1 MKRIHRRGHYFERHF
16 GVSRSSL
23 ISRRIHSGSTPNPP
37 LPNLATL
44 AASRYIL
51 LSPGSYLRK
60 AGPFTVNAA
69 GTKCGLLECDP
80 EQPLFMDEKGRER
93 RDDNRNK
100 GAGIRVPVPGE
111 SSSPGTSVPLDS
123 PTIID
128 IPGRKLADIP
138 IRKTAAADAL
148 TQVGGTGI
156 RPPSGAINV
165 FTGAPILETGAV
177 LGGRYQILNILGVGG
192 MGAVYQA
199 LDIELNR
206 TIALKVIRPDLAGNQ
221 AIIDRFKQELILA
234 TQVTHRNVVRIYDLG
249 EADGMKFITM
259 EFVEGQDLR
268 SLIHERT
275 KLAPDEAV
283 EILRQVCM
291 ALEAA
296 HAVGVIHR
304 DLKPQNI
311 MRDNNGRIV
320 VMDFGLARTLGGDG
334 MTQSGALVGT
344 MEYMSPEQA
353 LAQELDQRSDIFSLG
368 VIFYELLSGAIPFR
382 ADSALASLI
391 KRTQERVV
399 PVSDLDAT
407 IPAPISAI
415 VSRCLERDVEV
426 RYQSATELLADL
438 DAWQGKRP
446 LSHAPSSARHTLS
459 KLGRKTNPMML
470 AGSGAL
476 ALLLALGVGAYL
488 VFRPS
493 GSPGSKSGVAYQT
506 PALTLTAV
514 PLRNASGDPKLDWL
528 GAYVADTLSTDI
540 GESSQLHTLPSARLH
555 QVLADLQL
563 VPGEAIDPD
572 TLAHIVQLTNTDIAV
587 SGQYIR
593 LGEQIQIN
601 ATVQDVKHDRTTTV
615 TATASN
621 EQNLPAAIDSLADQ
635 VRKSLN
641 FSSNQVDQL
650 KAQAFK
656 PSSKSIEALR
666 AYDQGIDFMRIGKN
680 IDAGKAFQAAVNA
693 DPQFALAYS
702 DLSQSQEAL
711 GHQADAEQSSR
722 QASEL
727 ANTEG
732 LPQLEKMLIDANR
745 ANILEDKKK
754 AIGLYE
760 SVAHAMPGNLDVQ
773 TALGALYAETGDYD
787 KARRIFANILSSDAK
802 NVVALWRAGYVEL
815 ASGRFQAAL
824 EPLAQGEILTN
835 STGNQ
840 EHHAVILLAMGVAY
854 RFLNR
859 NEEALRYFG
868 DSIAISEKIGQ
879 KRAEA
884 SALVDTA
891 QVQGITGNQ
900 EAALGNLKKAVALY
914 QEIGSSK
921 EAGDALIDLGDVYLT
936 RGANDEALKQY
947 REALQI
953 ERDAGDQNRESLCL
967 NNIGS
972 ISLAKGDTESAFT
985 YFQRALELGEK
996 INAPLRIADP
1006 LLGLGQAYTVTG
1018 RYDDA
1023 LASLKR
1029 ALDTYRSNGEPVGAA
1044 SAERQIGLVFGYQ
1057 ARFGAAVDSLQQ
1069 SVKGY
1074 QALGDKTTDYALAL
1088 QNLAEALARAGRGD
1102 DAGTYL
1108 DQAESMARDLKDSD
1122 ITARCLGTRGEIA
1135 ILRGDAAAA
1144 APFFDSA
1151 LTAATKGGTRDT
1163 IVNAKMNLARLA
1175 IARGKG
1181 SDAVARLRPLTASD
1195 ATSDRNLL
1203 LQCKVYLAEAL
1214 ILNKDYSGARQVLEE
1229 AATPVEKSG
1238 MRLRLARIYY
1248 LEATASRL
1256 SGNSGDAWNE
1266 YRQSLAL
1273 LTSIRNEPGAENI
1286 LRRVDLKTIFDDC
1299 NRWVGASNSK

>member
-1 MKRIHRRGHYFERHF
+1 M
-16 GVSRSSL
+16 
-23 ISRRIHSGSTPNPP
+23 
-37 LPNLATL
+37 
-44 AASRYIL
+44 
-51 LSPGSYLRK
+51 
-60 AGPFTVNAA
+60 
-69 GTKCGLLECDP
+69 DP
-80 EQPLFMDEKGRER
+80 KGRER
-93 RDDNRNK
+93 HDDSRNK
-100 GAGIRVPVPGE
+100 GAGIRVPGPGE
-111 SSSPGTSVPLDS
+111 SSSSGTSVPLDS

-128 IPGRKLADIP
+128 IPGRKLGDIP
-138 IRKTAAADAL
+138 IRNISAEAPTM
-148 TQVGGTGI
+148 VGGAITP
-156 RPPSGAINV
+156 RPGSAQINV

-234 TQVTHRNVVRIYDLG
+234 TQVTHKNVVRIYDLG
-249 EADGMKFITM
+249 EAEGMKFITM

-275 KLAPDEAV
+275 KLAADEAV
-283 EILRQVCM
+283 EILQQVCR

-311 MRDNNGRIV
+311 MRDNNGRVV

-415 VSRCLERDVEV
+415 VSRCLERDVDV
-426 RYQSATELLADL
+426 RYQSAADLLADL
-438 DAWQGKRP
+438 DAWQSKRP
-446 LSHAPSSARHTLS
+446 LSQAPVTARPNVGKETRPI
-459 KLGRKTNPMML
+459 KLWL
-470 AGSGAL
+470 IAGSGVL
-476 ALLLALGVGAYL
+476 ALLLALGIGAFF
-488 VFRPS
+488 VFRPT
-493 GSPGSKSGVAYQT
+493 GTSGVKIGAASAT
-506 PALTLTAV
+506 PAMTLTVV

-540 GESSQLHTLPSARLH
+540 GQSSHLHTLPSDRVH

-563 VPGEAIDPD
+563 TPGEAIDPN
-572 TLAHIVQLTNTDIAV
+572 TLARIVQVTNTDIAV
-587 SGQYIR
+587 SGQYVR

-601 ATVQDVKHDRTTTV
+601 ATVQNVKNDHTTTV
-615 TATASN
+615 TAIASN
-621 EQNLPAAIDSLADQ
+621 EQALPTAIDSLADQ
-635 VRKSLN
+635 VRKSLS
-641 FSSNQVDQL
+641 FSSNQIDEL

-656 PSSKSIEALR
+656 PSSHSIDALR
-666 AYDQGIDFMRIGKN
+666 AYDQGIDFMRIGRN
-680 IDAGKAFQAAVNA
+680 IDASQSFQASVNA

-702 DLSQSQEAL
+702 ALSQTQEAL
-711 GHQADAEQSSR
+711 GHNADAEQSSQR
-722 QASEL
+722 ASEL
-727 ANTEG
+727 AATEG
-732 LPQLEKMLIDANR
+732 LPQLEKLLIDANR
-745 ANILEDKKK
+745 AAILNDNKK

-760 SVAHAMPGNLDVQ
+760 SVAHAMPGNIDVQ
-773 TALGALYAETGDYD
+773 TALGSLYADTGDYD
-787 KARRIFANILSSDAK
+787 RARKIFAGILKADPK
-802 NVVALWRAGYVEL
+802 NVLALWRSGYVEL
-815 ASGRFQAAL
+815 ASGHYQAAL

-859 NEEALRYFG
+859 NEEAMRYFA

-879 KRAEA
+879 KRAVA
-884 SALVDTA
+884 VALVDTA
-891 QVQGITGNQ
+891 QVQVIMGKQ
-900 EAALGNLKKAVALY
+900 DAALGNLKKAVLLF
-914 QEIGSSK
+914 QEIGSTK
-921 EAGDALIDLGDVYLT
+921 EAGDSLIDLGDIYQE
-936 RGANDEALKQY
+936 RGATEDALKQY
-947 REALQI
+947 RDALQI
-953 ERDAGDQNRESLCL
+953 ERDAGDQNREALCL
-967 NNIGS
+967 NNIGALD
-972 ISLAKGDTESAFT
+972 LAKGDTESAFT
-985 YFQRALELGEK
+985 YFQQALELGEK

-1006 LLGLGQAYTVTG
+1006 LQGLGQAYTAIG
-1018 RYDDA
+1018 KYDDA

-1029 ALDTYRSNGEPVGAA
+1029 ALDTWRSNGEPVGVA
-1044 SAERQIGLVFGYQ
+1044 SSERQMGVVYGYQ

-1069 SVKGY
+1069 SVKAY
-1074 QALGDKTTDYALAL
+1074 QALGDKNSDFALAL
-1088 QNLAEALARAGRGD
+1088 QELADALARAGRSD
-1102 DAGTYL
+1102 EATPYL
-1108 DQAESMARDLKDSD
+1108 DQSEGLARDLKDQDMMS
-1122 ITARCLGTRGEIA
+1122 RVLGTRGEIA
-1135 ILRGDAAAA
+1135 LLRGDTAAAG
-1144 APFFDSA
+1144 PLFERA
-1151 LTAATKGGTRDT
+1151 LASATKGGVRDT
-1163 IVNAKMNLARLA
+1163 IVAAKLNLSRLA
-1175 IARGKG
+1175 IAQGKG
-1181 SDAVARLRPLTASD
+1181 SEAVSRLRPLVGAD
-1195 ATSDRNLL
+1195 VTSDRNLA

-1214 ILNKDYSGARQVLEE
+1214 IQTKDYSGARQVLQE
-1229 AATPVEKSG
+1229 ASAPAEKSG
-1238 MRLRLARIYY
+1238 MRLSLARIYY

-1273 LTSIRNEPGAENI
+1273 LNAIRSEPGAENI
-1286 LRRVDLKTIFDDC
+1286 LRRVELKAIFDDC
-1299 NRWVGASNSK
+1299 NRWVGATSPK